1 MEGNSYKNFIDNY
14 NFNKD
19 IMKDTSFKV
28 IKKFMNI
35 FQDEIKD
42 NIENCDYLLI
52 EIQKFNEDNLI
63 ENIENEYLNLI
74 YLTFV
79 TQKNDNKD
87 SKRDFYIKL
96 LSHTLNNYYLKRILL
111 NFSIFKK
118 TFKMIIKELFN
129 NYDDLNNYIEVIKKE
144 INKNNENYKSKIL
157 LFLFYN
163 FLCNQSNNL
172 SIEPNYID
180 IIFEIPNILKL
191 TLNMIIKDIA
201 LIINS
206 VQNSFNYI
214 FNKHFFFL
222 QKNNVIQYE
231 NLKNYFIEQLST
243 YDSTI
248 YDNFIYILGYLLL
261 KTDINNSP
269 YLLLITENI
278 LISNNKLLHQIS
290 INILNQILD
299 NSIIDNNFLKK
310 YISVYDVLDGFNS
323 HLFKSLYKELEF
335 IIEFINNNENEFKK
349 NNFFSNPMNYFII
362 LSKKILNNTNNRIQK
377 FFVKTICKLNISN
390 RSLIPYFLNDFL
402 MIINNPLLYPENEI
416 NVYHLKMGLI
426 IQKFYSNY
434 FSNYPKFVFDLLNG
448 ISNLMSNRKV
458 CFYLIQS
465 IDFIIKNLNLIEN
478 EDNSFLISIEKI
490 IDKYM
495 SNNSSYYNKFL
506 YWNFFCN
513 LIIKTKFFP
522 NKEYYNIYYRI
533 YYELINYM
541 INCNRDTLSIENLYF
556 GSYKK
561 NIKFDLFNH
570 TAQKMNIDI
579 KSSLKLDNLYLK
591 NLFIQENNLNN
602 FPVEIQNYIYYS
614 LLNSNLIEDY
624 INNNILKIFSSY
636 IDQNSKKE
644 ILLNIDC
651 IMELNMI
658 FQNYNNINNDL
669 FNDVYSN
676 LKLLLKSTTNNAFIE
691 DFDLYEKI
699 LFNYISIF
707 KSSFSD
713 YLINEIELI
722 NSSNLIHFN
731 LHFLKMYLFNL
742 LSSIHYNVF
751 TEKDLMKNKTLIN
764 NMNYIFDFLNVNFSL
779 LKHINQNLLLN
790 NLTLT
795 MLLMNY
801 LNIDYNLNIDI
812 NEIFLFYEVVNNKD
826 IFYLIKYFQI
836 FFDKKSIN
844 TDIEIFK
851 NFIEKTLNLL
861 NEKKENFTYI
871 NVSTFLLTVLD
882 KNKLQNETYS
892 YIIKENLNNFIL
904 LNDSRIWL
912 LIKLSLEILIEKIKD
927 NNNLIEKYD
936 DILIQFSRIRE
947 TRGQDSFMIQTSNL
961 YLKSPFNIKVKNL
974 MYNENLSKFG
984 FYVRIGI
991 LEFYNELINNVNI
1004 DNEGLILSILN
1015 TFNKVILEINNLSSL
1030 RPEMELTDKHRKK
1043 LRLSQFLFTL
1053 SAIFKKENL
1062 DFSNN
1067 INYSEIINQISN
1079 SFALLIQKLNLY
1091 SVDYY
1096 IILSSILFLKHSQN
1110 FRNYLLN
1117 VLSNPES
1124 KSFIVTTCLIIS
1136 SISLIEKYNINENEI
1151 IEFINAIII
1160 QCTSNIVNIRGYSQ
1174 FFLFK
1179 ISKIYNLITNNFLG
1193 QSFLDYLNRNKD
1205 ILTFFNKFDL
1215 IYTQFI
1221 FLLDNF
1227 SIENL
1232 INNTFNE
1239 LSNEIIPIDIYSN
1252 FKNLSFDS
1260 ILLDNQ
1266 DYSKVSSS
1274 WRFVFDTKEEIKKI
1288 TEKKIKD
1295 DFQKKYRPLQK
1306 DIYHNIPKKKFDI
1319 VIIGSYIDNL
1329 PNLGGLVRTSEIF
1342 NINKLIINDEKI
1354 INDKSFLTAASSG
1367 EKWINL
1373 INVNINNM
1381 RNFIIQCKKMG
1392 YLIFG
1397 IEECNNS
1404 IEVKNIEFK
1413 EKIVFVV
1420 GNEKNG
1426 IGKDIIDL
1434 IDAFIFC
1441 DKFGQGRTLNVHIN
1455 AGIVIWECINCLIKN
1470 NDRDNK

>member
-1 MEGNSYKNFIDNY
+1 MEGNSYNNFIENY

-19 IMKDTSFKV
+19 IIKDTSFKV

-35 FQDEIKD
+35 FKDDIKD
-42 NIENCDYLLI
+42 NIENCDYLLLV
-52 EIQKFNEDNLI
+52 IQKFNEDNLI

-74 YLTFV
+74 YISFISD
-79 TQKNDNKD
+79 KNDNKD

-96 LSHTLNNYYLKRILL
+96 LSQTLNNYFLKRILL

-118 TFKMIIKELFN
+118 TFKMIIRELFN

-144 INKNNENYKSKIL
+144 INKNNEKYKSEIL

-163 FLCNQSNNL
+163 FLFTNSNNL
-172 SIEPNYID
+172 LIEPNYID
-180 IIFEIPNILKL
+180 INFEIPNILKL

-222 QKNNVIQYE
+222 QNNNPIQYE
-231 NLKNYFIEQLST
+231 NLKNYFIEKLSI

-248 YDNFIYILGYLLL
+248 YDNFIYILGDLLL
-261 KTDINNSP
+261 KNDINNSSS
-269 YLLLITENI
+269 LLLITKNI

-290 INILNQILD
+290 INILNNILD
-299 NSIIDNNFLKK
+299 KNIIDNNFLKK

-335 IIEFINNNENEFKK
+335 IIEFINKNNEHEFKE

-377 FFVKTICKLNISN
+377 FFVKTICKLNITN
-390 RSLIPYFLNDFL
+390 NIFIPYFLNDFL
-402 MIINNPLLYPENEI
+402 MIINNPLLYPENET

-426 IQKFYSNY
+426 IEKFYSDY
-434 FSNYPKFVFDLLNG
+434 FSNYPKFIFDLLKG
-448 ISNLMSNRKV
+448 ISNLITNRKI

-465 IDFIIKNLNLIEN
+465 IDSIIKNLNLIEN
-478 EDNSFLISIEKI
+478 EDNTFLISIEKI
-490 IDKYM
+490 LDKYM

-513 LIIKTKFFP
+513 SILKTKFFP
-522 NKEYYNIYYRI
+522 NKDYYNIYYRI

-541 INCNRDTLSIENLYF
+541 IYSNRDTLSIENLYF

-561 NIKFDLFNH
+561 NIKFDLFNQ
-570 TAQKMNIDI
+570 TVQKMNFDI
-579 KSSLKLDNLYLK
+579 KSSLKLENLYLK
-591 NLFIQENNLNN
+591 NLFLQENNLNN
-602 FPVEIQNYIYYS
+602 FPFEIQNYIYYS

-624 INNNILKIFSSY
+624 INSNILKIFSSY

-644 ILLNIDC
+644 ILINIDC
-651 IMELNMI
+651 IMELNLI
-658 FQNYNNINNDL
+658 FKNYNNVNNDL

-676 LKLLLKSTTNNAFIE
+676 LKHLLKSNSNNSFIE

-713 YLINEIELI
+713 YLINEIELT
-722 NSSNLIHFN
+722 NSSQLIHYN
-731 LHFLKMYLFNL
+731 LYFLKMYLFNL
-742 LSSIHYNVF
+742 LTSIHFNIF
-751 TEKDLMKNKTLIN
+751 TEKDIMKNKRLIEN
-764 NMNYIFDFLNVNFSL
+764 LNYIYNFLNLNFAIL
-779 LKHINQNLLLN
+779 NDINKNLLLK

-795 MLLMNY
+795 MLLMDY
-801 LNIDYNLNIDI
+801 IKIDFNLNIDI
-812 NEIFLFYEVVNNKD
+812 NEIFLFFEIVNNKE

-836 FFDKKSIN
+836 LFDKKNNI
-844 TDIEIFK
+844 DLEIFN
-851 NFIEKTLNLL
+851 NFIDKTLNLL

-871 NVSTFLLTVLD
+871 NVSTFLLTLLN
-882 KNKLQNETYS
+882 KNKLQNEIYTK
-892 YIIKENLNNFIL
+892 IIKENLNNFIV
-904 LNDSRIWL
+904 LNDNRIWL
-912 LIKLSLEILIEKIKD
+912 LVKISLEILIEQIKD
-927 NNNLIEKYD
+927 NNNLIEIYD
-936 DILIQFSRIRE
+936 DILIQFSKVRE

-961 YLKSPFNIKVKNL
+961 YLKSPFNIKVKKL
-974 MYNENLSKFG
+974 MYNENLSKYG

-991 LEFYNELINNVNI
+991 LEFYNELINNVK
-1004 DNEGLILSILN
+1004 NENEQLILSILN
-1015 TFNKVILEINNLSSL
+1015 TINKVILEINNLSSL

-1053 SAIFKKENL
+1053 NTIFQKENL

-1067 INYSEIINQISN
+1067 NYNEVINEISN
-1079 SFALLIQKLNLY
+1079 SYSLLIQKLNLY

-1110 FRNYLLN
+1110 FRNFLLN
-1117 VLSNPES
+1117 ILKNPES
-1124 KSFIVTTCLIIS
+1124 KSFIVTICLIIT
-1136 SISLIEKYNINENEI
+1136 SISIIEKFNIIENEI

-1160 QCTSNIVNIRGYSQ
+1160 QCTSNIVNIRGYAQ
-1174 FFLFK
+1174 FFLYK
-1179 ISKIYNLITNNFLG
+1179 INKIYNLITINYLG

-1205 ILTFFNKFDL
+1205 ILSFFNKFEL
-1215 IYTQFI
+1215 IYTEFI
-1221 FLLDNF
+1221 FLLENF

-1232 INNTFNE
+1232 IKNNFNE
-1239 LSNEIIPIDIYSN
+1239 ITNEIIPIDIYSN

-1319 VIIGSYIDNL
+1319 IIIGSYIDNL

-1373 INVNINNM
+1373 INVNVSNM
-1381 RNFIIQCKKMG
+1381 RNFIIKCKKMG
-1392 YLIFG
+1392 YFIFG
-1397 IEECNNS
+1397 IEECNMS
-1404 IEVKNIEFK
+1404 IEVKNIQFK
-1413 EKIVFVV
+1413 EKSVFVI

-1434 IDAFIFC
+1434 IDTFIFC
-1441 DKFGQGRTLNVHIN
+1441 EKFGQGRSLNVHIN
-1455 AGIVIWECINCLIKN
+1455 AGLVIWECINCIIEKN
-1470 NDRDNK
+1470 GMDNK

>member
-1 MEGNSYKNFIDNY
+1 MEGNSYNNFIENY

-19 IMKDTSFKV
+19 IIKDTSFKV

-35 FQDEIKD
+35 FKDDIKD
-42 NIENCDYLLI
+42 NIENCDYLLLV
-52 EIQKFNEDNLI
+52 IQKFNEDNLI

-74 YLTFV
+74 YISFISD
-79 TQKNDNKD
+79 KNDNKD

-96 LSHTLNNYYLKRILL
+96 LSQTLNNYFLKRILL

-118 TFKMIIKELFN
+118 TFKMIIRELFN

-144 INKNNENYKSKIL
+144 INKNNEKYKSEIL

-163 FLCNQSNNL
+163 FLFTNSNNL
-172 SIEPNYID
+172 LIEPNYID
-180 IIFEIPNILKL
+180 INFEIPNILKL

-222 QKNNVIQYE
+222 QNNNPIQYE
-231 NLKNYFIEQLST
+231 NLKNYFIEKLSI

-248 YDNFIYILGYLLL
+248 YDNFIYILGDLLL
-261 KTDINNSP
+261 KNDINNSSS
-269 YLLLITENI
+269 LLLITKNI

-290 INILNQILD
+290 INILNNILD
-299 NSIIDNNFLKK
+299 KNIIDNNFLKK

-335 IIEFINNNENEFKK
+335 IIEFINQNNEHEFKE

-377 FFVKTICKLNISN
+377 FFVKTICKLNITN
-390 RSLIPYFLNDFL
+390 NIFIPYFLNDFL
-402 MIINNPLLYPENEI
+402 MIINNPLLYPENET

-426 IQKFYSNY
+426 IEKFYSDY
-434 FSNYPKFVFDLLNG
+434 FSNYPKFIFDLLKG
-448 ISNLMSNRKV
+448 ISNLITNRKI

-465 IDFIIKNLNLIEN
+465 IDSIIKNLNLIEN
-478 EDNSFLISIEKI
+478 EDNTFLISIEKI
-490 IDKYM
+490 LDKYM

-513 LIIKTKFFP
+513 SILKTKFFP
-522 NKEYYNIYYRI
+522 NKDYYNIYYRI

-541 INCNRDTLSIENLYF
+541 IYSNRDTLSIENLYF

-561 NIKFDLFNH
+561 NIKFDLFNQ
-570 TAQKMNIDI
+570 TVQKMNFDI
-579 KSSLKLDNLYLK
+579 KSSLKLENLYLK
-591 NLFIQENNLNN
+591 NLFLQENNLNN
-602 FPVEIQNYIYYS
+602 FPFEIQNYIYYS

-624 INNNILKIFSSY
+624 INSNILKIFSSY

-644 ILLNIDC
+644 ILINIDC
-651 IMELNMI
+651 IMELNLI
-658 FQNYNNINNDL
+658 FKNYNNVNNDL

-676 LKLLLKSTTNNAFIE
+676 LKHLLKSNSNNSFIE

-713 YLINEIELI
+713 YLINEIELT
-722 NSSNLIHFN
+722 NSSQLIHYN
-731 LHFLKMYLFNL
+731 LYFLKMYLFNL
-742 LSSIHYNVF
+742 LTSIHFNIF
-751 TEKDLMKNKTLIN
+751 TEKDIMKNKRLIEN
-764 NMNYIFDFLNVNFSL
+764 LNYIYNFLNLNFAIL
-779 LKHINQNLLLN
+779 NDINKNLLLK

-795 MLLMNY
+795 MLLMDY
-801 LNIDYNLNIDI
+801 LKIDFNLNIDI
-812 NEIFLFYEVVNNKD
+812 NEIFLFFEIVNNKE

-836 FFDKKSIN
+836 LFDKKNNI
-844 TDIEIFK
+844 DLEIFN
-851 NFIEKTLNLL
+851 NFIDKTLNLL

-871 NVSTFLLTVLD
+871 NVSTFLLTLLN
-882 KNKLQNETYS
+882 KNKLQNEIYTK
-892 YIIKENLNNFIL
+892 IIKENLNNFIV
-904 LNDSRIWL
+904 LNDNRIWL
-912 LIKLSLEILIEKIKD
+912 LVKISLEILIEQIKD
-927 NNNLIEKYD
+927 NNNLIEIYD
-936 DILIQFSRIRE
+936 DILIQFSKVRE

-961 YLKSPFNIKVKNL
+961 YLKSPFNIKVKKL
-974 MYNENLSKFG
+974 MYNENLSKYG

-991 LEFYNELINNVNI
+991 LEFYNELINNVK
-1004 DNEGLILSILN
+1004 NENEQLILSILN
-1015 TFNKVILEINNLSSL
+1015 TINKVILEINNLSSL

-1053 SAIFKKENL
+1053 NTIFQKENL

-1067 INYSEIINQISN
+1067 NYNEVINEISN
-1079 SFALLIQKLNLY
+1079 SYSLLIQKLNLY

-1110 FRNYLLN
+1110 FRNFLLN
-1117 VLSNPES
+1117 ILKNPES
-1124 KSFIVTTCLIIS
+1124 KSFIVTICLIIT
-1136 SISLIEKYNINENEI
+1136 SISIIEKFNIIENEI

-1160 QCTSNIVNIRGYSQ
+1160 QCTSNIVNIRGYAQ
-1174 FFLFK
+1174 FFLYK
-1179 ISKIYNLITNNFLG
+1179 INKIYNLITINYLG

-1205 ILTFFNKFDL
+1205 ILSFFNKFEL
-1215 IYTQFI
+1215 IYTEFI
-1221 FLLDNF
+1221 FLLENF

-1232 INNTFNE
+1232 IKNNFNE
-1239 LSNEIIPIDIYSN
+1239 ITNEIIPIDIYSN

-1319 VIIGSYIDNL
+1319 IIIGSYIDNL

-1373 INVNINNM
+1373 INVNVSNM
-1381 RNFIIQCKKMG
+1381 RNFIIKCKKMG
-1392 YLIFG
+1392 YFIFG
-1397 IEECNNS
+1397 IEECNMS
-1404 IEVKNIEFK
+1404 IEVKNIQFK
-1413 EKIVFVV
+1413 EKSVFVI

-1434 IDAFIFC
+1434 IDTFIFC
-1441 DKFGQGRTLNVHIN
+1441 EKFGQGRSLNVHIN
-1455 AGIVIWECINCLIKN
+1455 AGLVIWECINCIIEKN
-1470 NDRDNK
+1470 GMDNK

>member
-1 MEGNSYKNFIDNY
+1 MEGNSYNNFIENY

-19 IMKDTSFKV
+19 IIKDTSFKV

-35 FQDEIKD
+35 FKDDIKD
-42 NIENCDYLLI
+42 NIENCDYLLLV
-52 EIQKFNEDNLI
+52 IQKFNEDNLI

-74 YLTFV
+74 YISFISD
-79 TQKNDNKD
+79 KNDNKD

-96 LSHTLNNYYLKRILL
+96 LSQTLNNYFLKRILL

-118 TFKMIIKELFN
+118 TFKMIIRELFN

-144 INKNNENYKSKIL
+144 INKNNEKYKSEIL

-163 FLCNQSNNL
+163 FLFTNSNNL
-172 SIEPNYID
+172 LIEPNYID
-180 IIFEIPNILKL
+180 INFEIPNILKL

-222 QKNNVIQYE
+222 QNNNPIQYE
-231 NLKNYFIEQLST
+231 NLKNYFIEKLSI

-248 YDNFIYILGYLLL
+248 YDNFIYILGDLLL
-261 KTDINNSP
+261 KNDINNSSS
-269 YLLLITENI
+269 LLLITKNI

-290 INILNQILD
+290 INILNNILD
-299 NSIIDNNFLKK
+299 KNIIDNNFLKK

-335 IIEFINNNENEFKK
+335 IIEFINKNNEHEFKE

-377 FFVKTICKLNISN
+377 FFVKTICKLNITN
-390 RSLIPYFLNDFL
+390 NIFIPYFLNDFL
-402 MIINNPLLYPENEI
+402 MIINNPLLYPENET

-426 IQKFYSNY
+426 IEKFYSDY
-434 FSNYPKFVFDLLNG
+434 FSNYPKFIFDLLKG
-448 ISNLMSNRKV
+448 ISNLITNRKI

-465 IDFIIKNLNLIEN
+465 IDSIIKNLNLIEN
-478 EDNSFLISIEKI
+478 EDNTFLISIEKI
-490 IDKYM
+490 LDKYM

-513 LIIKTKFFP
+513 SILKTKFFP
-522 NKEYYNIYYRI
+522 NKDYYNIYYRI

-541 INCNRDTLSIENLYF
+541 IYSNRDTLSIENLYF

-561 NIKFDLFNH
+561 NIKFDLFNQ
-570 TAQKMNIDI
+570 TVQKMNFDI
-579 KSSLKLDNLYLK
+579 KSSLKLENLYLK
-591 NLFIQENNLNN
+591 NLFLQENNLNN
-602 FPVEIQNYIYYS
+602 FPFEIQNYIYYS

-624 INNNILKIFSSY
+624 INSNILKIFSSY

-644 ILLNIDC
+644 ILINIDC
-651 IMELNMI
+651 IMELNLI
-658 FQNYNNINNDL
+658 FKNYNNVNNDL

-676 LKLLLKSTTNNAFIE
+676 LKHLLKSNSNNSFIE

-713 YLINEIELI
+713 YLINEIELT
-722 NSSNLIHFN
+722 NSSQLIHYN
-731 LHFLKMYLFNL
+731 LYFLKMYLFNL
-742 LSSIHYNVF
+742 LTSIHFNIF
-751 TEKDLMKNKTLIN
+751 TEKDIMKNKRLIEN
-764 NMNYIFDFLNVNFSL
+764 LNYIYNFLNLNFAIL
-779 LKHINQNLLLN
+779 NDINKNLLLK

-795 MLLMNY
+795 MLLMDY
-801 LNIDYNLNIDI
+801 IKIDFNLNIDI
-812 NEIFLFYEVVNNKD
+812 NEIFLFFEIVNNKE

-836 FFDKKSIN
+836 LFDKKNNI
-844 TDIEIFK
+844 DLEIFN
-851 NFIEKTLNLL
+851 NFIDKTLNLL

-871 NVSTFLLTVLD
+871 NVSTFLLTLLN
-882 KNKLQNETYS
+882 KNKLQNEIYTK
-892 YIIKENLNNFIL
+892 IIKENLNNFIV
-904 LNDSRIWL
+904 LNDNRIWL
-912 LIKLSLEILIEKIKD
+912 LVKISLEILIEQIKD
-927 NNNLIEKYD
+927 NNNLTEIYD
-936 DILIQFSRIRE
+936 DILIQFSKVRE

-961 YLKSPFNIKVKNL
+961 YLKSPFNIKVKKL
-974 MYNENLSKFG
+974 MYNENLSKYG

-991 LEFYNELINNVNI
+991 LEFYNELINNVK
-1004 DNEGLILSILN
+1004 NENEQLILSILN
-1015 TFNKVILEINNLSSL
+1015 TINKVILEINNLSSL

-1053 SAIFKKENL
+1053 NTIFQKENL

-1067 INYSEIINQISN
+1067 NYNEVINEISN
-1079 SFALLIQKLNLY
+1079 SYSLLIQKLNLY

-1110 FRNYLLN
+1110 FRNFLLN
-1117 VLSNPES
+1117 ILKNPES
-1124 KSFIVTTCLIIS
+1124 KSFIVTICLIIT
-1136 SISLIEKYNINENEI
+1136 SISIIEKFNIIENEI

-1160 QCTSNIVNIRGYSQ
+1160 QCTSNIVNIRGYAQ
-1174 FFLFK
+1174 FFLYK
-1179 ISKIYNLITNNFLG
+1179 INKIYNLITINYLG

-1205 ILTFFNKFDL
+1205 ILSFFNKFEL
-1215 IYTQFI
+1215 IYTEFI
-1221 FLLDNF
+1221 FLLENF

-1232 INNTFNE
+1232 IKNNFNE
-1239 LSNEIIPIDIYSN
+1239 ITNEIIPIDIYSN

-1319 VIIGSYIDNL
+1319 IIIGSYIDNL

-1373 INVNINNM
+1373 INVNVSNM
-1381 RNFIIQCKKMG
+1381 RNFIIKCKKMG
-1392 YLIFG
+1392 YFIFG
-1397 IEECNNS
+1397 IEECNMS
-1404 IEVKNIEFK
+1404 IELKNIQFK
-1413 EKIVFVV
+1413 EKSVFVI

-1434 IDAFIFC
+1434 IDTFIFC
-1441 DKFGQGRTLNVHIN
+1441 EKFGQGRSLNVHIN
-1455 AGIVIWECINCLIKN
+1455 AGLVIWECINCIIEKN
-1470 NDRDNK
+1470 GMDNK

>member
-1 MEGNSYKNFIDNY
+1 MEGNSYNNFIENY

-19 IMKDTSFKV
+19 IIKDTSFKV

-35 FQDEIKD
+35 FKDDIKD
-42 NIENCDYLLI
+42 NIENCDYLLLV
-52 EIQKFNEDNLI
+52 IQKFNEDNLI

-74 YLTFV
+74 YISFISD
-79 TQKNDNKD
+79 KNDNKD

-96 LSHTLNNYYLKRILL
+96 LSQTLNNYFLKRILL

-118 TFKMIIKELFN
+118 TFKMIIRELFN

-144 INKNNENYKSKIL
+144 INKNNEKYKSEIL

-163 FLCNQSNNL
+163 FLFTNSNNL
-172 SIEPNYID
+172 LIEPNYID
-180 IIFEIPNILKL
+180 INFEIPNILKL

-222 QKNNVIQYE
+222 QNNNPIQYE
-231 NLKNYFIEQLST
+231 NLKNYFIEKLSI

-248 YDNFIYILGYLLL
+248 YDNFIYILGDLLL
-261 KTDINNSP
+261 KNDINNSSS
-269 YLLLITENI
+269 LLLITKNI

-290 INILNQILD
+290 INILNNILD
-299 NSIIDNNFLKK
+299 KNIIDNNFLKK

-335 IIEFINNNENEFKK
+335 IIEFINKNNEHEFKE

-377 FFVKTICKLNISN
+377 FFVKTICKLNITN
-390 RSLIPYFLNDFL
+390 NIFIPYFLNDFL
-402 MIINNPLLYPENEI
+402 MIINNPLLYPENET

-426 IQKFYSNY
+426 IEKFYSDY
-434 FSNYPKFVFDLLNG
+434 FSNYPKFIFDLLKG
-448 ISNLMSNRKV
+448 ISNLITNRKI

-465 IDFIIKNLNLIEN
+465 IDSIIKNLNLIEN
-478 EDNSFLISIEKI
+478 EDNTFLISIEKI
-490 IDKYM
+490 LDKYM

-513 LIIKTKFFP
+513 SILKTKFFP
-522 NKEYYNIYYRI
+522 NKDYYNIYYRI

-541 INCNRDTLSIENLYF
+541 IYSNRDTLSIENLYF

-561 NIKFDLFNH
+561 NIKFDLFNQ
-570 TAQKMNIDI
+570 TVQKMNFDI
-579 KSSLKLDNLYLK
+579 KSSLKLENLYLK
-591 NLFIQENNLNN
+591 NLFLQENNLNN
-602 FPVEIQNYIYYS
+602 FPFEIQNYIYYS

-624 INNNILKIFSSY
+624 INSNILKIFSSY

-644 ILLNIDC
+644 ILINIDC
-651 IMELNMI
+651 IMELNLI
-658 FQNYNNINNDL
+658 FKNYNNVNNDL

-676 LKLLLKSTTNNAFIE
+676 LKHLLKSNSNNSFIE

-713 YLINEIELI
+713 YLINEIELT
-722 NSSNLIHFN
+722 NSSQLIHYN
-731 LHFLKMYLFNL
+731 LYFLKMYLFNL
-742 LSSIHYNVF
+742 LTSIHFNIF
-751 TEKDLMKNKTLIN
+751 TEKDIMKNKRLIEN
-764 NMNYIFDFLNVNFSL
+764 LNYIYNFLNLNFAIL
-779 LKHINQNLLLN
+779 NDINKNLLLK

-795 MLLMNY
+795 MLLMDY
-801 LNIDYNLNIDI
+801 IKIDFNLNIDI
-812 NEIFLFYEVVNNKD
+812 NEIFLFFEIVNNKE

-836 FFDKKSIN
+836 LFDKKNNI
-844 TDIEIFK
+844 DLEIFN
-851 NFIEKTLNLL
+851 NFIDKTLNLL

-871 NVSTFLLTVLD
+871 NVSTFLLTLLN
-882 KNKLQNETYS
+882 KNKLQNEIYTK
-892 YIIKENLNNFIL
+892 IIKENLNNFIV
-904 LNDSRIWL
+904 LNDNRIWL
-912 LIKLSLEILIEKIKD
+912 LVKISLEILIEQIKD
-927 NNNLIEKYD
+927 NNNLTEIYD
-936 DILIQFSRIRE
+936 DILIQFSKVRE

-961 YLKSPFNIKVKNL
+961 YLKSPFNIKVKKL
-974 MYNENLSKFG
+974 MYNENLSKYG

-991 LEFYNELINNVNI
+991 LEFYNELINNVK
-1004 DNEGLILSILN
+1004 NENEQLILSILN
-1015 TFNKVILEINNLSSL
+1015 TINKVILEINNLSSL

-1053 SAIFKKENL
+1053 NTIFQKENL

-1067 INYSEIINQISN
+1067 NYNEVINEISN
-1079 SFALLIQKLNLY
+1079 SYSLLIQKLNLY

-1110 FRNYLLN
+1110 FRNFLLN
-1117 VLSNPES
+1117 ILKNPES
-1124 KSFIVTTCLIIS
+1124 KSFIVTICLIIT
-1136 SISLIEKYNINENEI
+1136 SISIIEKFNIIENEI

-1160 QCTSNIVNIRGYSQ
+1160 QCTSNIVNIRGYAQ
-1174 FFLFK
+1174 FFLYK
-1179 ISKIYNLITNNFLG
+1179 INKIYNLITINYLG

-1205 ILTFFNKFDL
+1205 ILSFFNKFEL
-1215 IYTQFI
+1215 IYTEFI
-1221 FLLDNF
+1221 FLLENF

-1232 INNTFNE
+1232 IKNNFNE
-1239 LSNEIIPIDIYSN
+1239 ITNEIIPIDIYSN

-1319 VIIGSYIDNL
+1319 IIIGSYIDNL

-1373 INVNINNM
+1373 INVNVSNM
-1381 RNFIIQCKKMG
+1381 RNFIIKCKKMG
-1392 YLIFG
+1392 YFIFG
-1397 IEECNNS
+1397 IEECNMS
-1404 IEVKNIEFK
+1404 IEVKNIQFK
-1413 EKIVFVV
+1413 EKSVFVI

-1434 IDAFIFC
+1434 IDTFIFC
-1441 DKFGQGRTLNVHIN
+1441 EKFGQGRSLNVHIN
-1455 AGIVIWECINCLIKN
+1455 AGLVIWECINCIIEKN
-1470 NDRDNK
+1470 GMDNK